1 MDEEIEVA
9 TLYAKPPAA
18 ATDRA
23 TAGTERAASAI
34 ERPDVDKSGAANG
47 LPDFRQALANVY

>member
-9 TLYAKPPAA
+9 AFRFACKAREPQSRLK
-18 ATDRA
+18 R
-23 TAGTERAASAI
+23 E
-34 ERPDVDKSGAANG
+34 SGAANG

>member
-9 TLYAKPPAA
+9 AFRFARKARELQSRGK
-18 ATDRA
+18 R
-23 TAGTERAASAI
+23 E
-34 ERPDVDKSGAANG
+34 SGAANG